1 MSATVVHSI
10 PAHGIIFLIDDC
22 NAHGKSKYGN
32 FTLHEKRIK
41 KNNCHFLLDL
51 ALETHRVITNTRLQ
65 KKVCKL
71 WFYVCAKNIK
81 KQVSWLHRGQT
92 KVKKKLLDILKL
104 TSQILVC
111 DSILPSWIRLSDL
124 ICTRPKKYES
134 YQWYVLKIIQMFK
147 VHLTTI
153 KRILTKKAG
162 CN

>member
-92 KVKKKLLDILKL
+92 KVKKNCWTYWNLHPKFWSVIQFYQVESDSAILYVQDQKNM
-104 TSQILVC
+104 SRIS
-111 DSILPSWIRLSDL
+111 DMSW
-124 ICTRPKKYES
+124 K
-134 YQWYVLKIIQMFK
+134 
-147 VHLTTI
+147 
-153 KRILTKKAG
+153 
-162 CN
+162 